1 LFIKY
6 AERER
11 ERERERDNNGPKGMG
26 MEGQFRKLTNKIMQ
40 TSTRKNSNKKKKL
53 KYLYG
58 KVHKFSNTTR
68 AGKTSKRVKGRKG

>member
-40 TSTRKNSNKKKKL
+40 TSTRKNSNKKKKI
-53 KYLYG
+53 KRQGTNKFARQAKG
-58 KVHKFSNTTR
+58 K
-68 AGKTSKRVKGRKG
+68 